1 MNFIAI
7 AVGKCCWSLK
17 VKPCRSQDLMQNSK
31 LWWSYLAR
39 RCQLRVE
46 YCRFYGRKQKMQKS
60 LNKKETYIIMIFIFH
75 SWIIHVNG
83 CASAFLDSRI
93 PLLNRWSTSL
103 PRLTNSLWC
112 FLPTALVE
120 TKCVGDKTKNAERHT
135 LKHWKQLC
143 CLLIPWWSLWIFVFW
158 WSSYTSVVWEFM
170 ACSCTT
176 LSGTRKGKSAQAPKC
191 GMAKFSFAHR
201 LLHSETLWKCIRSA
215 AWVCCSLGWSL
226 KIQTLTLIQ
235 PNRLTRFWTFVFTW
249 SRASDTSKALSSTVN
264 GDPSWLT

>member
-17 VKPCRSQDLMQNSK
+17 IKPCRSQDLMQNSK

-39 RCQLRVE
+39 RCRLRVE
-46 YCRFYGRKQKMQKS
+46 YFCLYGHKQKMQKS

-120 TKCVGDKTKNAERHT
+120 TKCVGDKTTNADPYEF
-135 LKHWKQLC
+135 
-143 CLLIPWWSLWIFVFW
+143 SVFW

-201 LLHSETLWKCIRSA
+201 LLHSETIWKCIRSA

-226 KIQTLTLIQ
+226 KIQTLIQ
-235 PNRLTRFWTFVFTW
+235 PNRLTRFWTFGFTW
-249 SRASDTSKALSSTVN
+249 SRASDTSKALRSTVK
-264 GDPSWLT
+264 GDPNWLT

>member
-46 YCRFYGRKQKMQKS
+46 YFCFYGHKQKVQKS
-60 LNKKETYIIMIFIFH
+60 PNKKETYFIVIFIFH

-120 TKCVGDKTKNAERHT
+120 TKCVGDKTKNAERHM

-143 CLLIPWWSLWIFVFW
+143 CLLIPWWSLWIFGLLMIILHFCGLRIHGLLMHNTFRYSEGKIGTSPEVWDGQVLFR
-158 WSSYTSVVWEFM
+158 SSFTSFRDNLKM
-170 ACSCTT
+170 YPFSCM
-176 LSGTRKGKSAQAPKC
+176 G
-191 GMAKFSFAHR
+191 
-201 LLHSETLWKCIRSA
+201 LLLLRMKPQDTNSYSYPTKPFD
-215 AWVCCSLGWSL
+215 
-226 KIQTLTLIQ
+226 QTLDICVYLKSS
-235 PNRLTRFWTFVFTW
+235 FWHFQSFE
-249 SRASDTSKALSSTVN
+249 
-264 GDPSWLT
+264 